1 MKKTRWIVL
10 LRDIRKTWVSF
21 LSIIVFVSLGVAI
34 FLGIKWNE
42 PALSQAMD
50 RYLDEH
56 RYHDLQMVFPYGFT
70 EDDAAAVAALAG
82 VSAVEGAYNA
92 YGTAQVG
99 GDRCILNIQSL
110 TDTMDHAEV
119 LEGELPAAA
128 DEVAVE
134 RLLAEALELHLGDTL
149 PISALRGGKP
159 CLKNSEFTITA
170 IVEHPSFTRTET
182 DYSRGFTDIGDGS
195 ADGYVL
201 VAKTAFDTEMY
212 DGCFSQ
218 LLIRGTG
225 LDALNSLGSVY
236 QQKAGALKE
245 KLEALGAQRAAL
257 RSDDLYDRAGEQIA
271 DAEQELA
278 DGQQELESGKQEY
291 ADGEKRLD
299 AAKVQ
304 IADGEKQIAENEKK
318 LADGKQQYADGL
330 AAYADGAAQLRAGRA
345 TLTAELEENGYPTD
359 LDEAEKQL
367 KTDREKAADIKD
379 LLMRTLTQVELY
391 NEDHDSASEEEIKQI
406 LVDTLELLGVSED
419 INVETTQ
426 DAKKAVEKAQEY
438 LKKYGSDAVV
448 TATVNVLLPY
458 LKLTA
463 DQAGVNTLLG
473 RLDAADILLA
483 SYTMLDKDTTMLDKD
498 TLLTLLVTIVV
509 NENPDLSVAPETL
522 QALIDVVDDSLAQ
535 LDKGLKGIADYRAG
549 AAALSAASAR
559 LAEASRQ
566 IEEGEQQLA
575 DAKKKLA
582 QAKRDYAAGTQKL
595 AQARQDIADGEQT
608 LAENT
613 RLLADAQA
621 ELEDFVRYEQWT
633 VQIRTDNPSVATAK
647 FYAQSSRRLCYSMAL
662 LFVFVGLMVCFTS
675 ITRSI
680 NESQTIA
687 GVQKALGFRS
697 REILAHYMAYS
708 LLAAAIG
715 VLVGY
720 ALGFFGIESVV
731 NDAYAKLY
739 VIGAIT
745 NVYVVPEALVIA
757 VVELALIAL
766 ATWLPCRKLLRRPA
780 VELLKGE
787 NYAGGRTRFYE
798 KWRVW
803 QRMSLYTQTTVNN
816 LMNDG
821 ARIIA
826 TLVGITGCTA
836 LIVMSLSLRSSIL
849 STPVRHFERIWIYD
863 ASLVSDTAVPGGHQ
877 ALEQVL
883 DESGADYTSVRRE
896 AVYIR
901 DETGTLNKADLIVPE
916 DAEDLRAFIHL
927 DDYRTGRPL
936 SLTDD
941 GVIVSYTYAKHYGL
955 KAGDTLHL
963 LDTAGRS
970 HDCVVSG
977 ISQHYLSSMQV
988 VMTPSCYQHLMGWA
1002 AQSNTLYLR
1011 YGAADRN
1018 AVAQKLQTTEGYFS
1032 LTDESAKWI
1041 AKFQE
1046 FSGSVMLVVYIG
1058 LSLSVTMALLVL
1070 LNLNI
1075 VCVNEKT
1082 NELVVM
1088 RINGFSIRAVKAYL
1102 YRDNIVLT
1110 ALGILGGVGIGLA
1123 LGRCVLEILQ
1133 KIGDNFYTTP
1143 NLTDCLIG
1151 AGLAAL
1157 FSLATNLIALRRV
1170 NTLSVS
1176 DLSRV

>member
-70 EDDAAAVAALAG
+70 EDDAAAVAALDG
-82 VSAVEGAYNA
+82 VSDVEGAYNA

-170 IVEHPSFTRTET
+170 IVEHPSFTRAET

-218 LLIRGTG
+218 LMIRGTG

-245 KLEALGAQRAAL
+245 KMEALGAQRAAL
-257 RSDDLYDRAGEQIA
+257 RSDDLYDRASEQIA

-345 TLTAELEENGYPTD
+345 TLTAELEKNGYPTD

-483 SYTMLDKDTTMLDKD
+483 SYTMLDKDTR
-498 TLLTLLVTIVV
+498 LTLLMTIVV

>member
-70 EDDAAAVAALAG
+70 EDDAAAVAALDG

-345 TLTAELEENGYPTD
+345 TLTAELEKNGYPTD

-483 SYTMLDKDTTMLDKD
+483 SYTMLDKDTR
-498 TLLTLLVTIVV
+498 LTLLMTIVV

-582 QAKRDYAAGTQKL
+582 QAKRDYAVGTQKL

-613 RLLADAQA
+613 RLLADAKA

-720 ALGFFGIESVV
+720 ALGFFGIESVI

>member
-70 EDDAAAVAALAG
+70 EDDAAAVAALDG
-82 VSAVEGAYNA
+82 VSAVESAYNA

-149 PISALRGGKP
+149 PIGALRGGKP

-330 AAYADGAAQLRAGRA
+330 AAYADGAAQLRAGRV

-483 SYTMLDKDTTMLDKD
+483 SYTMLDKDTR
-498 TLLTLLVTIVV
+498 LTLLMTIVV

-613 RLLADAQA
+613 RLLADAKA

-720 ALGFFGIESVV
+720 ALGFFGIESVI

-863 ASLVSDTAVPGGHQ
+863 ASLVSDTAGPGGHQ

-1143 NLTDCLIG
+1143 DLTDCLIG

>member
-70 EDDAAAVAALAG
+70 EDDAAAVAALDG

-483 SYTMLDKDTTMLDKD
+483 SYTMLDKDTR
-498 TLLTLLVTIVV
+498 LTLLMTIVV

-766 ATWLPCRKLLRRPA
+766 ATWLPCRKLLRHPA

-916 DAEDLRAFIHL
+916 DAEDLRTFIHL

>member
-10 LRDIRKTWVSF
+10 LRDIRKTCVSF

-70 EDDAAAVAALAG
+70 EDDAAAVAALDG

-483 SYTMLDKDTTMLDKD
+483 SYTMLDKDTR
-498 TLLTLLVTIVV
+498 LTLLMTIVV

-697 REILAHYMAYS
+697 REILVHYMAYS

-901 DETGTLNKADLIVPE
+901 DETGTLNKADLIVSE

>member
-128 DEVAVE
+128 DEVAVD

-149 PISALRGGKP
+149 PIGALRGGKP

-170 IVEHPSFTRTET
+170 IVEHPSFTRAET

-225 LDALNSLGSVY
+225 LDALNSLGGVY

-483 SYTMLDKDTTMLDKD
+483 SYTMLDKDTR
-498 TLLTLLVTIVV
+498 LTLLMTIVV

-720 ALGFFGIESVV
+720 ALGFFGIESVI

-787 NYAGGRTRFYE
+787 NYTGGRTRFYE

-883 DESGADYTSVRRE
+883 DESGVDYTSVRRE

-901 DETGTLNKADLIVPE
+901 DETGTLNQADLIAPE

>member
-70 EDDAAAVAALAG
+70 EDDAAAVAALDG

-448 TATVNVLLPY
+448 TAAVNVLLPY

-483 SYTMLDKDTTMLDKD
+483 SYTMLDKDTR
-498 TLLTLLVTIVV
+498 LTLLMTIVV

-549 AAALSAASAR
+549 AAALSAASAQ

-575 DAKKKLA
+575 DAKEKLA

-613 RLLADAQA
+613 RLLADAKA

-697 REILAHYMAYS
+697 REILVHYMAYS

-955 KAGDTLHL
+955 KAGDTLYL

>member
-70 EDDAAAVAALAG
+70 EDDAAAVAALDG

-149 PISALRGGKP
+149 PIDALRGGKP

-225 LDALNSLGSVY
+225 LDALNSLGGVY

-483 SYTMLDKDTTMLDKD
+483 SYTMLDKDTR
-498 TLLTLLVTIVV
+498 LTLLMTIVV

>member
-128 DEVAVE
+128 DEVAVD

-149 PISALRGGKP
+149 PIGALRGGKP

-483 SYTMLDKDTTMLDKD
+483 SYTMLDKDTR
-498 TLLTLLVTIVV
+498 LTLLMTIVV

>member
-70 EDDAAAVAALAG
+70 EDDAAAVAALDG

-149 PISALRGGKP
+149 PIGALRGGKP

-419 INVETTQ
+419 IDVETTQ

-448 TATVNVLLPY
+448 TAAVNVLLPY

-483 SYTMLDKDTTMLDKD
+483 SYTMLDKDTRLML
-498 TLLTLLVTIVV
+498 LMTIVV

-613 RLLADAQA
+613 RLLADAKA

-927 DDYRTGRPL
+927 DDYRTGRSL

>member
-70 EDDAAAVAALAG
+70 EDDAAAVAALDG

-330 AAYADGAAQLRAGRA
+330 AAYADGAAQLRAGRV

-359 LDEAEKQL
+359 LDEAEKHL

-406 LVDTLELLGVSED
+406 LVDTLELLGVSEGID
-419 INVETTQ
+419 VETTQ

-483 SYTMLDKDTTMLDKD
+483 SYTMLDKDTRLML
-498 TLLTLLVTIVV
+498 LMTIVV

-613 RLLADAQA
+613 RLLADAKA

-720 ALGFFGIESVV
+720 ALGFFGIESVI

-927 DDYRTGRPL
+927 DDYRTGRSL

>member
-70 EDDAAAVAALAG
+70 EDDAAAVAALDG

-483 SYTMLDKDTTMLDKD
+483 SYTMLDKDTR
-498 TLLTLLVTIVV
+498 LTLLMTIVV

-613 RLLADAQA
+613 RLLADAKA

-720 ALGFFGIESVV
+720 ALGFFGIESVI

-901 DETGTLNKADLIVPE
+901 DETGTLNQADLIVPE

>member
-128 DEVAVE
+128 DEVAVD

-149 PISALRGGKP
+149 PIGALRGGKP

-170 IVEHPSFTRTET
+170 IVEHPSFTRAET

-225 LDALNSLGSVY
+225 LDALNSLGGVY

-419 INVETTQ
+419 IDVETAQ
-426 DAKKAVEKAQEY
+426 YAKKAVEKAQEY

-448 TATVNVLLPY
+448 TAAVNVLLPY

-473 RLDAADILLA
+473 RLDAANILLA
-483 SYTMLDKDTTMLDKD
+483 SYTMLDKDTR
-498 TLLTLLVTIVV
+498 LTLLVTIVV
-509 NENPDLSVAPETL
+509 NKNPDLSAAPETL

-582 QAKRDYAAGTQKL
+582 QAKRDYAAGIQKL

-613 RLLADAQA
+613 RLLADAKA

-720 ALGFFGIESVV
+720 ALGFFGIESVI

-787 NYAGGRTRFYE
+787 TYAGGRTRFYE

-883 DESGADYTSVRRE
+883 DESGVDYTSVRRE

-988 VMTPSCYQHLMGWA
+988 VMTPSYYQHLMGWA

-1133 KIGDNFYTTP
+1133 KSGDNFYTTP
-1143 NLTDCLIG
+1143 DLTDCLIG

>member
-70 EDDAAAVAALAG
+70 EDDAAAVAALDG

-170 IVEHPSFTRTET
+170 IVEHPSFTRAET

-483 SYTMLDKDTTMLDKD
+483 SYTMLDKDTR
-498 TLLTLLVTIVV
+498 LTLLMTIVV

-720 ALGFFGIESVV
+720 ALGFFGIESVI

>member
-128 DEVAVE
+128 DEVAVD

-149 PISALRGGKP
+149 PIGALRGGKP

-170 IVEHPSFTRTET
+170 IVEHPSFTRAET

-483 SYTMLDKDTTMLDKD
+483 SYTMLDKDTR
-498 TLLTLLVTIVV
+498 LTLLMTIVV

-575 DAKKKLA
+575 DAKEKLA

-680 NESQTIA
+680 NESQTIT

-697 REILAHYMAYS
+697 HEILAHYMAYS

-720 ALGFFGIESVV
+720 ALGFFGIESVI

-901 DETGTLNKADLIVPE
+901 DETGTLNQADLIVPE

>member
-70 EDDAAAVAALAG
+70 EDDAAAVAALDG

-149 PISALRGGKP
+149 PIGALRGGKP

-170 IVEHPSFTRTET
+170 IVEHPSFTRAET

-195 ADGYVL
+195 ADGYVI

-330 AAYADGAAQLRAGRA
+330 AAYADGAAQLRAGRV

-359 LDEAEKQL
+359 LDEAEKHL

-483 SYTMLDKDTTMLDKD
+483 SYTMLDKDTR
-498 TLLTLLVTIVV
+498 LTLLMTIVV
-509 NENPDLSVAPETL
+509 NENPDLSAAPETL

-613 RLLADAQA
+613 RLLADAKA
-621 ELEDFVRYEQWT
+621 ELEDFVRYEQWM

-1143 NLTDCLIG
+1143 DLTDCLIG

>member
-70 EDDAAAVAALAG
+70 EDDAAAVAALDG

-128 DEVAVE
+128 DEVAVD

-149 PISALRGGKP
+149 PIGALRGGKP

-170 IVEHPSFTRTET
+170 IVEHPSFTRAET

-483 SYTMLDKDTTMLDKD
+483 SYTMLDKDTR
-498 TLLTLLVTIVV
+498 LTLLMTIVV

-613 RLLADAQA
+613 RLLADAKA

-1143 NLTDCLIG
+1143 DLTDCLIG

>member
-70 EDDAAAVAALAG
+70 EDDAAAVAALDG

-128 DEVAVE
+128 DEVAVD

-149 PISALRGGKP
+149 PIGALRGGKP

-170 IVEHPSFTRTET
+170 IVEHPSFTRAET

-483 SYTMLDKDTTMLDKD
+483 SYTMLDKDTR
-498 TLLTLLVTIVV
+498 LTLLMTIVV

-720 ALGFFGIESVV
+720 ALGFFGIESVI

-927 DDYRTGRPL
+927 DDYRTGRSL

>member
-70 EDDAAAVAALAG
+70 EDDAAAVAALDG

-149 PISALRGGKP
+149 PIGALRGGKP

-170 IVEHPSFTRTET
+170 IVEHPSFTRAET

-201 VAKTAFDTEMY
+201 VAKTAFDTETY

-330 AAYADGAAQLRAGRA
+330 AAYTDGAAQLRAGRA
-345 TLTAELEENGYPTD
+345 TLTAELEKNGYPTD

-391 NEDHDSASEEEIKQI
+391 NEDPDSASEEEIKQI
-406 LVDTLELLGVSED
+406 LVDTLEFLGVSED
-419 INVETTQ
+419 IDVETTQ
-426 DAKKAVEKAQEY
+426 YAKKAVEKAREY

-448 TATVNVLLPY
+448 TEAVNVLLPY

-483 SYTMLDKDTTMLDKD
+483 SSTMLDKDTW
-498 TLLTLLVTIVV
+498 LTLLVTIVV

-575 DAKKKLA
+575 DAKEKLA

-608 LAENT
+608 LAENS
-613 RLLADAQA
+613 RLLADAKA

-803 QRMSLYTQTTVNN
+803 QRMSLYTQITVNN

-821 ARIIA
+821 TRIIA

-883 DESGADYTSVRRE
+883 DESGVDYTSVRRE

-941 GVIVSYTYAKHYGL
+941 GVIVSYTYAKHSGL

-1011 YGAADRN
+1011 YGAADSN

-1133 KIGDNFYTTP
+1133 KSGDNFYTTP
-1143 NLTDCLIG
+1143 DLTDCLIG

>member
-70 EDDAAAVAALAG
+70 EDDAAAVAALDG

-170 IVEHPSFTRTET
+170 IVEHPSFTRAET

-483 SYTMLDKDTTMLDKD
+483 SYTMLDKDTRLML
-498 TLLTLLVTIVV
+498 LMTIVV

-613 RLLADAQA
+613 RLLADAKA

>member
-70 EDDAAAVAALAG
+70 EDDAAAVAALDG

-149 PISALRGGKP
+149 PIGALRGGKP

-345 TLTAELEENGYPTD
+345 TLTAELEKNGYPTD

-483 SYTMLDKDTTMLDKD
+483 SYTMLDKDTR
-498 TLLTLLVTIVV
+498 LTLLMTIVV

-883 DESGADYTSVRRE
+883 DESGVDYTSVRRE

>member
-70 EDDAAAVAALAG
+70 EDDAAAVAALDG

-149 PISALRGGKP
+149 PIGALRGGKP

-170 IVEHPSFTRTET
+170 IVEHPSFTRAET

-483 SYTMLDKDTTMLDKD
+483 SYTRLEKDTR
-498 TLLTLLVTIVV
+498 LTLLMAIVV

-575 DAKKKLA
+575 DAKEKLA

-883 DESGADYTSVRRE
+883 DESGVDYTSVRRE

>member
-70 EDDAAAVAALAG
+70 EDDAAAVAALDG

-170 IVEHPSFTRTET
+170 IVEHPSFTRAET

-419 INVETTQ
+419 IDVETTQ

-438 LKKYGSDAVV
+438 LKKYGSDAAV
-448 TATVNVLLPY
+448 TAAVNVLLPY

-483 SYTMLDKDTTMLDKD
+483 SYTMLDKDTR
-498 TLLTLLVTIVV
+498 LTLLMTIVV

-739 VIGAIT
+739 VIGPIT

-927 DDYRTGRPL
+927 DDYRTGRSL

-970 HDCVVSG
+970 HDCVVSS

-1018 AVAQKLQTTEGYFS
+1018 AVAQRLQTTEGYFS

>member
-70 EDDAAAVAALAG
+70 EDDAAAVAALDG

-170 IVEHPSFTRTET
+170 IVEHPSFTRAET

-278 DGQQELESGKQEY
+278 DGQQELESGKREY

-419 INVETTQ
+419 IDVETTQ

-448 TATVNVLLPY
+448 TAAVNVLLPY
-458 LKLTA
+458 LKLTT

-483 SYTMLDKDTTMLDKD
+483 SYTMLDKDTR
-498 TLLTLLVTIVV
+498 LTLLMAIVV

-582 QAKRDYAAGTQKL
+582 QAKRDYAVGTQKL

-613 RLLADAQA
+613 RLLADAKA

-927 DDYRTGRPL
+927 DDYRTGRSL

-1018 AVAQKLQTTEGYFS
+1018 AVAQKLQTTVGYFS

>member
-70 EDDAAAVAALAG
+70 EDDAAAVAALDG

-304 IADGEKQIAENEKK
+304 IADGEKQISENEKK

-359 LDEAEKQL
+359 LDEAEKHL

-483 SYTMLDKDTTMLDKD
+483 SYTMLDKDTR
-498 TLLTLLVTIVV
+498 LTLLMTIVV
-509 NENPDLSVAPETL
+509 NENPDLSAAPETL

-883 DESGADYTSVRRE
+883 DESGVDYTSVRRE

>member
-70 EDDAAAVAALAG
+70 EDDAAAVAALDG

-134 RLLAEALELHLGDTL
+134 RLLSEALELHLGDTL

-483 SYTMLDKDTTMLDKD
+483 SYTMLDKDTRLML
-498 TLLTLLVTIVV
+498 LMTIVV

>member
-70 EDDAAAVAALAG
+70 EDDAAAVAALDG

-170 IVEHPSFTRTET
+170 IVEHPSFTRAET

-201 VAKTAFDTEMY
+201 VAKSAFDTEMY

-345 TLTAELEENGYPTD
+345 ILTAELEENGYPTD

-391 NEDHDSASEEEIKQI
+391 NEDPDSASEEEIKQI
-406 LVDTLELLGVSED
+406 LMDTLELLGVSED
-419 INVETTQ
+419 IDVETTQ
-426 DAKKAVEKAQEY
+426 HAKKAVEKAQEY

-448 TATVNVLLPY
+448 TAAVNALLPY

-483 SYTMLDKDTTMLDKD
+483 SSTMLDKDTR
-498 TLLTLLVTIVV
+498 LTLLVTIVV
-509 NENPDLSVAPETL
+509 NENPDLSAAPETL

-566 IEEGEQQLA
+566 IGEGEQQLA

-613 RLLADAQA
+613 RLLADAKA

-720 ALGFFGIESVV
+720 ALGFFGIESVI

-745 NVYVVPEALVIA
+745 NVYVMPEALAIA

-849 STPVRHFERIWIYD
+849 STPVRHFERIWTYD

-883 DESGADYTSVRRE
+883 DESGVDYTSVRRE

-927 DDYRTGRPL
+927 DDYRTGRSL

-963 LDTAGRS
+963 LDTVGRS

-1143 NLTDCLIG
+1143 DLTACLIG

>member
-70 EDDAAAVAALAG
+70 EDDAAAVAALDG

-448 TATVNVLLPY
+448 TAAVNVLLPY

-483 SYTMLDKDTTMLDKD
+483 SYTMLDKDTR
-498 TLLTLLVTIVV
+498 LTLLMTIVV

-613 RLLADAQA
+613 RLLADAKA

-720 ALGFFGIESVV
+720 ALGFFGIESVI

>member
-70 EDDAAAVAALAG
+70 EDDAAAVAALDG

-483 SYTMLDKDTTMLDKD
+483 SYTMLDKDTRLML
-498 TLLTLLVTIVV
+498 LMTIVV

-901 DETGTLNKADLIVPE
+901 DETGTLNQADLIVPE

>member
-70 EDDAAAVAALAG
+70 EDDAAAVAALDG

-149 PISALRGGKP
+149 PIGALRGGKP

-345 TLTAELEENGYPTD
+345 TLTAELEKNGYPTD

-448 TATVNVLLPY
+448 TAAVNVLLPY

-483 SYTMLDKDTTMLDKD
+483 SYTMLDKDTR
-498 TLLTLLVTIVV
+498 LTLLMTIVV

-613 RLLADAQA
+613 RLLADAKA

-720 ALGFFGIESVV
+720 ALGFFGIESVI

-1143 NLTDCLIG
+1143 DLTDCLIG

>member
-70 EDDAAAVAALAG
+70 EDDAAAVAALDG

-170 IVEHPSFTRTET
+170 IVEHPSFTRAET

-391 NEDHDSASEEEIKQI
+391 NEDPDSASEEEIKQI

-483 SYTMLDKDTTMLDKD
+483 SYTMLDKDTR
-498 TLLTLLVTIVV
+498 LTLLMTIVV

-613 RLLADAQA
+613 RLLADAKA

>member
-70 EDDAAAVAALAG
+70 EDDAAAVAALDG

-149 PISALRGGKP
+149 PIGALRGGKP

-170 IVEHPSFTRTET
+170 IVEHPSFTRAET

-330 AAYADGAAQLRAGRA
+330 AAYADGAAQLRAGRV

-359 LDEAEKQL
+359 LDEAEKHL

-483 SYTMLDKDTTMLDKD
+483 SYTMLDQDTR
-498 TLLTLLVTIVV
+498 LTLLMTIVV

-883 DESGADYTSVRRE
+883 DESGVDYTSVRRE

-901 DETGTLNKADLIVPE
+901 DETGTLNQADLIVPE
-916 DAEDLRAFIHL
+916 DSEDLRAFIHL
-927 DDYRTGRPL
+927 DDYRTGRSL

-963 LDTAGRS
+963 LDTAGRG

-1018 AVAQKLQTTEGYFS
+1018 VVAQKLQTTEGYFS

>member
-70 EDDAAAVAALAG
+70 EDDAAAVAALDG

-149 PISALRGGKP
+149 PIGALRGGKP

-170 IVEHPSFTRTET
+170 IVEHPSFTRAET

-419 INVETTQ
+419 IDVETTQ

-483 SYTMLDKDTTMLDKD
+483 SYTMLDKDTR
-498 TLLTLLVTIVV
+498 LTLLMTIVV

-613 RLLADAQA
+613 RLLADAKA

-720 ALGFFGIESVV
+720 ALGFFGIESVI

-927 DDYRTGRPL
+927 DDYRTGRSL

-963 LDTAGRS
+963 LDTAGRG

>member
-128 DEVAVE
+128 DEVAVD

-483 SYTMLDKDTTMLDKD
+483 SYTMLDKDTR
-498 TLLTLLVTIVV
+498 LTLLMTIVV

>member
-70 EDDAAAVAALAG
+70 EDDAAAVAALDG

-170 IVEHPSFTRTET
+170 IVEHPSFTRAET

-419 INVETTQ
+419 IDVETAQ

-483 SYTMLDKDTTMLDKD
+483 SYTMLDKDTR
-498 TLLTLLVTIVV
+498 LTLLMTIVV

-720 ALGFFGIESVV
+720 ALGFFGIESVI

>member
-56 RYHDLQMVFPYGFT
+56 RYHDLQMVFSYGFT
-70 EDDAAAVAALAG
+70 EDDAAAVAALDG

-149 PISALRGGKP
+149 PIGALLGGKP

-170 IVEHPSFTRTET
+170 IVEHPSFTRAET

-236 QQKAGALKE
+236 QQKVGALKE

-330 AAYADGAAQLRAGRA
+330 AAYTDGAAQLRAGRA
-345 TLTAELEENGYPTD
+345 TLTAELEKNGYPTD

-379 LLMRTLTQVELY
+379 LLMHTLTQVELY
-391 NEDHDSASEEEIKQI
+391 NEDPDSASEEEIKQI

-419 INVETTQ
+419 IDVETTQ
-426 DAKKAVEKAQEY
+426 DAKKAVEKAREY
-438 LKKYGSDAVV
+438 LKKYGSDAAV
-448 TATVNVLLPY
+448 TEAVNVLLPY

-483 SYTMLDKDTTMLDKD
+483 SSTMLDKDTW
-498 TLLTLLVTIVV
+498 LTLLVTIVV

-575 DAKKKLA
+575 DAKEKLA

-613 RLLADAQA
+613 RLLADAKA
-621 ELEDFVRYEQWT
+621 ELEDFVRYEQWM
-633 VQIRTDNPSVATAK
+633 VQTRTDNPSVATAK

-883 DESGADYTSVRRE
+883 DESGVDYTSVRRE

-941 GVIVSYTYAKHYGL
+941 GVIVSYTYAKHSGL

-1046 FSGSVMLVVYIG
+1046 FSSSVMLVVYIG

-1133 KIGDNFYTTP
+1133 KSGDNFYTTP
-1143 NLTDCLIG
+1143 DLTDCLIG

>member
-70 EDDAAAVAALAG
+70 EDDAAAVAALDG

-257 RSDDLYDRAGEQIA
+257 RSDDLYARAGEQIA

-483 SYTMLDKDTTMLDKD
+483 SYTMLDKDTR
-498 TLLTLLVTIVV
+498 LTLLMTIVV

-613 RLLADAQA
+613 RLLADAKA

>member
-70 EDDAAAVAALAG
+70 EDDAAAVAALDG

-170 IVEHPSFTRTET
+170 IVEHPSFTRAET

-483 SYTMLDKDTTMLDKD
+483 SYTMLDKDTR
-498 TLLTLLVTIVV
+498 LTLLMTIVV

-1133 KIGDNFYTTP
+1133 KSGDNFYTTP
-1143 NLTDCLIG
+1143 DLTDCLIG

>member
-483 SYTMLDKDTTMLDKD
+483 SYTMLDKDTR
-498 TLLTLLVTIVV
+498 LTLLMTIVV

-1143 NLTDCLIG
+1143 DLTDCLIG

>member
-70 EDDAAAVAALAG
+70 EDDAAAVAALDG

-170 IVEHPSFTRTET
+170 IVEHPSFTRAET

-473 RLDAADILLA
+473 RLDAADILLS
-483 SYTMLDKDTTMLDKD
+483 SYTMLDKDTR
-498 TLLTLLVTIVV
+498 LTLLMTIVV

-613 RLLADAQA
+613 RLLADAKA